1 MRYLPKTLAA
11 YVQLLYAWLISSNK
25 QLNKESNK
33 KPIYRVQSQE
43 SALDHNHQA
52 NSGNQPRDWMLE
64 ERGTLVW
71 EEQGRDEVSNTNS
84 FSNYKRTY
92 TVEKNFFFWNLA
104 IDLYSVKLQSEV
116 QLRNPPYFWFLGK
129 LFLNSKSFLNFWV
142 KILAI
147 FGVILKHFDSNWDSL
162 RFYGI
167 FFVVYKAL

>member
-1 MRYLPKTLAA
+1 MRYLPKTRAA

-71 EEQGRDEVSNTNS
+71 EEQVRDEL
-84 FSNYKRTY
+84 
-92 TVEKNFFFWNLA
+92 FWEL
-104 IDLYSVKLQSEV
+104 
-116 QLRNPPYFWFLGK
+116 
-129 LFLNSKSFLNFWV
+129 
-142 KILAI
+142 
-147 FGVILKHFDSNWDSL
+147 
-162 RFYGI
+162 
-167 FFVVYKAL
+167 